1 MGGYHIV
8 GLKRDGTVVSAGA
21 DTWGENAVGDWTDV
35 IQIQAVSDNN
45 LEQTYGLC
53 SDGRVL
59 IAGGGSDYD
68 SIKRYVSDHYGP
80 GEGQIME
87 QKCMLYS
94 LQSWYAP
101 RTAASMESEMTVTS
115 SFPRLRNGTALR
127 LQRCAPPP
135 GRPLWG

>member
-1 MGGYHIV
+1 GAGRYYSAGLTADGHVLIAGLEGQDESVREAESWTDIQAISVGGYHIV

-80 GEGQIME
+80 GEGQI
-87 QKCMLYS
+87 Y
-94 LQSWYAP
+94 
-101 RTAASMESEMTVTS
+101 
-115 SFPRLRNGTALR
+115 GTEV
-127 LQRCAPPP
+127 
-135 GRPLWG
+135 

>member
-8 GLKRDGTVVSAGA
+8 GLKSDGTVVSAGA
-21 DTWGENAVGDWTDV
+21 NEWGENEVSDWSGV

-68 SIKRYVSDHYGP
+68 SIKRYVNDHYGP
-80 GEGQIME
+80 GEGQIYGTE
-87 QKCMLYS
+87 LYGFTASIMVRAQDGS
-94 LQSWYAP
+94 L
-101 RTAASMESEMTVTS
+101 
-115 SFPRLRNGTALR
+115 NGK
-127 LQRCAPPP
+127 
-135 GRPLWG
+135 